1 MSGTAVVDCVIDED
15 EEWVSSLRRRVEAV
29 ELRRRHGRDAVPRT
43 IFRVPANIRE
53 GDPGAYDPRIISFG
67 PFHRADPALQSTSRL
82 KLRYLQKL
90 LLRNRDASLEDYI
103 GLIRGLEARARAS
116 YSEDIDMDSNAFVE
130 MLLLDAGFIVEI
142 LLMQTD
148 AYSYD
153 DDEEEEEEEDDP
165 VVTTNWTLP
174 LIEYDMLMLEN
185 QIPYFVTEGVFE
197 LAARAAGSSLT
208 ELLLAFFDDLLPCGR
223 TTAPSEEEA
232 APKFY
237 HVLHF
242 LHSCIMPEQQQQQQ
256 ARSKNKRSYNPLIY
270 LKLHRV
276 GRMSSNLYRRVLSS
290 LSARSAGS
298 SVSVPPLLL
307 TPESIPS
314 AVSLKEAGVEFEERK
329 SDSFLDVAFRD
340 GTMGIPAL
348 RVGHQTGSLF
358 RNLIALEQCLPEVGT
373 HVATYALLM
382 DCLVDT
388 GEDVALLHRR
398 GCIVNGLGSGE
409 EAALLFNRLCK
420 EVTVE
425 YGSCYLAGLFKDVG
439 RHCGSRWNKWRAKL
453 MHDYFSN
460 PWAVLSLAG
469 AVVLIFLTVVQ
480 TFLAVLSYF
489 KPPS

>member
-1 MSGTAVVDCVIDED
+1 MEAAEQ
-15 EEWVSSLRRRVEAV
+15 RRR
-29 ELRRRHGRDAVPRT
+29 RGRDAVPRT
-43 IFRVPANIRE
+43 IFRVPANMRE
-53 GDPGAYDPRIISFG
+53 GDPAAYAPRIISFG
-67 PFHRADPALQSTSRL
+67 PFHRADPALQSMSRL

-90 LLRNRDASLEDYI
+90 LLRNRDAALDDYL
-103 GLIRGLEARARAS
+103 GLVQGLEARARAS

-130 MLLLDAGFIVEI
+130 MLLLDACFIVEI

-148 AYSYD
+148 GDSYDD
-153 DDEEEEEEEDDP
+153 DDEEEEEEDP

-197 LAARAAGSSLT
+197 LATAARAAAGSSLT
-208 ELLLAFFDDLLPCGR
+208 KLLLAFFDDLLPCGR
-223 TTAPSEEEA
+223 TTAPSEGA
-232 APKFY
+232 VPRFH
-237 HVLHF
+237 HVLH
-242 LHSCIMPEQQQQQQ
+242 LVHSCIMPEQYQQQET
-256 ARSKNKRSYNPLIY
+256 KRSYNPLIY

-276 GRMSSNLYRRVLSS
+276 RRVSSNLYRRLLSS
-290 LSARSAGS
+290 LSARSVGSGS
-298 SVSVPPLLL
+298 SSSVPSLLL

-314 AVSLKEAGVEFEERK
+314 AISLKEAGVKFKERE
-329 SDSFLDVAFRD
+329 SDSFLDVAFRG
-340 GTMGIPAL
+340 GTMEIPAL
-348 RVGHQTGSLF
+348 RVGHRTSSLF
-358 RNLIALEQCLPEVGT
+358 RNLIALEQCLPGVGT
-373 HVATYALLM
+373 HVATYELLM

-388 GEDVALLHRR
+388 GEDAALLHRH

-409 EAALLFNRLCK
+409 DAALLFNRLCK

-425 YGSCYLAGLFKDVG
+425 YGSCYLAGLFKDVK
-439 RHCGSRWNKWRAKL
+439 RHCDSRWNKWRAKL

-469 AVVLIFLTVVQ
+469 AVILIFLTVVQ